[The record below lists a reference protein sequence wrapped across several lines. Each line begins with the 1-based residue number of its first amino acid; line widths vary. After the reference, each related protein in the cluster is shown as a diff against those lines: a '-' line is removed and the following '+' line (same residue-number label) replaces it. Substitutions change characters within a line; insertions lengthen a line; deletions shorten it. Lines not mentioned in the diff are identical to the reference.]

1 MTLSWRK
8 KYQPEGFEVL
18 NVSHGGVKATCPGDV
33 DVEAFSQA
41 YSNLG
46 IEKHTTVGGERRR
59 GTKQKGGGNKH
70 MGALEIN
77 IKHSVKSSQLCL
89 TASSLGYAL
98 VLRWFLVLWDKRVIW
113 GNLKQQQ
120 RTRKLGV
127 ITQCNYLRD
136 ASKSRALKK

>member
-1 MTLSWRK
+1 
-8 KYQPEGFEVL
+8 
-18 NVSHGGVKATCPGDV
+18 
-33 DVEAFSQA
+33 
-41 YSNLG
+41 
-46 IEKHTTVGGERRR
+46 
-59 GTKQKGGGNKH
+59 

-77 IKHSVKSSQLCL
+77 IKHSVKSTRLCL

-136 ASKSRALKK
+136 TSKSRALKK